1 MVDGFG
7 SSRQSQN
14 QPCAPTKAIHSSR
27 RPEGGQEGKGG
38 HVGHLRVKVRAEVF
52 DLLLLLGIFEDG
64 QGGQDAL
71 SAVVGHLRKQVC
83 VRSPHL
89 SRPSP

>member
-14 QPCAPTKAIHSSR
+14 QPCAATKAIHSSR
-27 RPEGGQEGKGG
+27 RPQGGQEGKGG

-52 DLLLLLGIFEDG
+52 DLLLLLTSIEGG
-64 QGGQDAL
+64 QDGQDAL
-71 SAVVGHLRKQVC
+71 RARQPEAQTD
-83 VRSPHL
+83 R
-89 SRPSP
+89 